1 MDVNTTV
8 PEQKVKLEKYE
19 WSNMWWDEPEMKG
32 RRVLLVGDSITNG
45 YSPVLKKMM
54 PCDIYIDK
62 YVTSRAL
69 DNPSYLKELKYM
81 LTQGEYEVIH
91 FNNGLHG
98 GLDTACFKERYEEV
112 VKYLLSL
119 ENSPAIIISGT
130 TPVVVVGKPNEYMP
144 FNQKSIER
152 DKAAME
158 IAEKYNL
165 VYENLYNAVDGIE
178 GIRLNDSYHY
188 NEHGCE
194 ILADIV
200 CRNLKNVLKL
210 NVKD

>member
-1 MDVNTTV
+1 MDINTTV
-8 PEQKVKLEKYE
+8 PEKRVKLEKYE

-45 YSPVLKKMM
+45 YSPNVKKIM
-54 PCDIYIDK
+54 PDDIYIDK

-69 DNPSYLKELKYM
+69 DNPSFMKELSYV

-98 GLDTACFKERYEEV
+98 GLDTDYFKECYEEV

-130 TPVVVVGKPNEYMP
+130 TPVAVVGKPDEYMP
-144 FNQKSIER
+144 FNEKSVER
-152 DKAAME
+152 DKAAKG
-158 IAEKYNL
+158 IAEKYGL
-165 VYENLYNAVDGIE
+165 IYENLYDVVDKKE
-178 GIRLNDSYHY
+178 GIRLGDSYHY
-188 NEHGCE
+188 NEKGCE
-194 ILADIV
+194 LLAEVV
-200 CRNLKNVLKL
+200 CKNLKVAL
-210 NVKD
+210 NLE